1 MNLFHTAD
9 NLRLTGIAVAVAGGD
24 LVLTQVVGDAAQ
36 SDWIVQAASPLLIP
50 NGMRGIRAARHY
62 DQQITQIITRG
73 YLADLNAV
81 EQWADPAPENA
92 DNALGGASRNIEWSR
107 LRGSAGAVFPDP
119 DDNDAADRV
128 REGGHVLRE
137 FKAFVSRVV
146 SFLPVEVKVLAL
158 VAINR
163 GLDHR

>member
-1 MNLFHTAD
+1 MDLFHAAD
-9 NLRLTGIAVAVAGGD
+9 NLRLTGVAVAVAGGN
-24 LVLTQVVGDAAQ
+24 LVFTQVVSDAAQ
-36 SDWIVQAASPLLIP
+36 SDWVVQAASPVLIQ

-62 DQQITQIITRG
+62 DQQVTQIITRG
-73 YLADLNAV
+73 YLADLNPV
-81 EQWADPAPENA
+81 EQRADPAPKSA
-92 DNALGGASRNIEWSR
+92 HDALGGASWNIEWSR
-107 LRGSAGAVFPDP
+107 LRSSARAVFPDP

-137 FKAFVSRVV
+137 FEAFISRVV
-146 SFLPVEVKVLAL
+146 SFLPVEVKVLTF